1 MRPPT
6 DRGKEHRIPTRPILN
21 QKKTVHITQ
30 QFKYKELL
38 IAALL
43 VLAVSLLEW
52 IITSG
57 QKTSTALIIIIF
69 TGCLLKVGYIMIKCF
84 RRIVSIS
91 HKEIPYHSFLGFIAL
106 NILLVVITFS
116 LDYFFVFQLDPSSFS
131 GLETASTPLERYF
144 KLFYLSLLLFTN
156 MGVANVVPVTISAE
170 SLVMM
175 EAIVSFVTLIFM
187 LSDYVTLRESL
198 NLIRSGKRRKTF
210 RGSSHWHFRN
220 KRKEIR

>member
-1 MRPPT
+1 VN
-6 DRGKEHRIPTRPILN
+6 D
-21 QKKTVHITQ
+21 
-30 QFKYKELL
+30 QFKYKELT
-38 IAALL
+38 IAAFL
-43 VLAVSLLEW
+43 VITVSLLEW
-52 IITSG
+52 FIVNG
-57 QKTSTALIIIIF
+57 QKASILLILMIF
-69 TGCLLKVGYIMIKCF
+69 GGCMLKVGYIMIKCF

-116 LDYFFVFQLDPSSFS
+116 LDYFFVFQLDPNSFS
-131 GLETASTPLERYF
+131 GLETATTPIERYF

-156 MGVANVVPVTISAE
+156 MGVANVVPVTIPAE

-198 NLIRSGKRRKTF
+198 NLIRSTKRRKTF
-210 RGSSHWHFRN
+210 RGSMHWYFRK
-220 KRKEIR
+220 KRKELR